1 LTVLAGGILGFFC
14 HHQYAHSS
22 ETGRKSIPM
31 AFKGVDLAVYSVFQ
45 ALGLKVGVH
54 PTIENRSGRMG
65 GLSAKILMS
74 PPSRS
79 DGDHVD
85 NCIAELAAKKEVD
98 YDEDDYEEDDYEED
112 RTTIVG
118 TKLHG
123 PTFDDDYE
131 ENSGKVNHYPLK
143 TTELFNL
150 MHY

>member
-1 LTVLAGGILGFFC
+1 
-14 HHQYAHSS
+14 
-22 ETGRKSIPM
+22 M

-54 PTIENRSGRMG
+54 PTIENGSGKMG

-74 PPSRS
+74 PPSRP

-85 NCIAELAAKKEVD
+85 NCIAELAAKEE
-98 YDEDDYEEDDYEED
+98 DEYEEDEYEKDDYEED

-123 PTFDDDYE
+123 PTFDDDNE
-131 ENSGKVNHYPLK
+131 ENSGKVNH
-143 TTELFNL
+143 
-150 MHY
+150 